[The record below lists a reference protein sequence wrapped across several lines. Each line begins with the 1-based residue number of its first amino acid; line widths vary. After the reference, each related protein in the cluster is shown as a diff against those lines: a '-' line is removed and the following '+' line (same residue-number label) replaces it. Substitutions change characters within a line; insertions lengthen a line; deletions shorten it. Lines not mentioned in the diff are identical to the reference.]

1 MKMNEES
8 LNTII
13 MQPIRESHRNNYGA
27 TTIDNPAGQNLDIF
41 LITLNNDI
49 PIPILGMV
57 KDRSANIYTRKK
69 RYLQFN
75 SIPKQQLYRNHQT
88 NNYSYTIIQLMYLF

>member
-1 MKMNEES
+1 MKKVLTQLSCN
-8 LNTII
+8 
-13 MQPIRESHRNNYGA
+13 PHRNNYGA
-27 TTIDNPAGQNLDIF
+27 TTIDNPAGQNVDIF

>member
-1 MKMNEES
+1 MKKVLTQLSCN
-8 LNTII
+8 
-13 MQPIRESHRNNYGA
+13 PFREFHRNNYGA
-27 TTIDNPAGQNLDIF
+27 TTIDNPAGQNVDIF

-75 SIPKQQLYRNHQT
+75 SIQFQS
-88 NNYSYTIIQLMYLF
+88 NNYTVITKRTTTVTLLSN

>member
-1 MKMNEES
+1 MKKVLTQLSCNPLGS
-8 LNTII
+8 LTV
-13 MQPIRESHRNNYGA
+13 NNYGA
-27 TTIDNPAGQNLDIF
+27 TTIDNPAGQNVDIF

-69 RYLQFN
+69 RYLRFN